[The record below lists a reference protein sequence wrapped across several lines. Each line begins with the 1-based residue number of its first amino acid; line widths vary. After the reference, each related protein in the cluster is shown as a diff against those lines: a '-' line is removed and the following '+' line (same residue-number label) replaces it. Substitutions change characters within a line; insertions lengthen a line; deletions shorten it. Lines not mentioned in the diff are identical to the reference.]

1 MTLKILHIFNFVSWN
16 TLFFFY
22 VFLLFFLLF
31 FCLFVCK
38 RTRCL
43 FMTIMNN
50 VKRRRKDKHF
60 KNILMKKLQKIQY
73 GCIMRRKR
81 RKRTTTATTATAATT
96 TTTATATTTTTTT
109 VRGFWGIR
117 CRCVDD

>member
-1 MTLKILHIFNFVSWN
+1 
-16 TLFFFY
+16 
-22 VFLLFFLLF
+22 
-31 FCLFVCK
+31 
-38 RTRCL
+38 
-43 FMTIMNN
+43 MNN

-81 RKRTTTATTATAATT
+81 RKRTTTATTATA
-96 TTTATATTTTTTT
+96 TTTTTTT